1 VANQPHLDPPHFI
14 PPPRTFIGR
23 GDDQQQILQR
33 LAGQRGLLIQGVSG
47 VGKSALAWETA
58 RWLVT
63 RGRVAPE
70 RVYFVSLN
78 NLHTADDARA
88 ALATA
93 LGVQVGALAS
103 EAAERA
109 LLAALPEHALLV
121 LDEAEG
127 VVRAGGLALRRL
139 LERLLQAEASPRVLV
154 TSQSDVASAYLPV
167 YTLQRLLPQA
177 ALELFATTA
186 NLTAQEWAALDHDD
200 LAAVL
205 GYVDRVPRAVDL
217 VARAWRKARSL
228 DLKPLLAELAARHDA
243 VMVDPN
249 YPDEVKSVTVGIA
262 LAYDRLRGRSVAA
275 SELFLRLGL
284 FAGGLPEAGVAAI
297 FGADAH
303 KLVAL
308 IQDDSLLERPWP
320 DLLYLP
326 TPLRLFAIRTLGA
339 AAEGERAQW
348 GEAVLRFYHR
358 LEDEA
363 GDGHADQLDRHLQ
376 RAGDVMAAVIDRYS
390 QELASIEA
398 WLDWAYAA
406 EPCRG
411 ERLRGP
417 RLTALLENIYMVT
430 DRLRASRARLA
441 AALTAALRC
450 RDRGGEANVQKALGD
465 LALREDDLGE
475 ARRRYAAAL
484 AIYPDIG
491 ARLGEAN
498 VQQALGDLALR
509 EADLGEARVRYA
521 AALAIYPQ
529 IGARL
534 GEANVLQALG
544 DLALREDDLGE
555 ARVRYA
561 AALAIYPQI
570 GARLGE
576 ANVLQ
581 ALGDLA
587 LREDD
592 LGEARRRYAAALAI
606 YPDIG
611 ARLGEANVQAALARI
626 EMLEGNDPRAMTLLG
641 RAIDFYQSVNDRY
654 SIAAAL
660 ANFGLTL
667 RGQGRQEEAAPLLR
681 QAADLFEQIDLP
693 QYAVQLRGAASPTLS
708 LAEQV
713 QRIEAAVTELRQRGE
728 SAQLREA
735 LAVLTS
741 ARFDAENWRGVIE
754 SAQELFELGAEDGRL
769 WAMTADAQA
778 RLDNEEAAAAA
789 YAKAVAL
796 DATNAMLR
804 RNYANILIALNR
816 LGAAAEEL
824 EAAARL
830 DPDAPYLAL
839 RYAELAKAG
848 ENRGEAMRWAAEA
861 LRRQPGWDEAQTIL
875 TWASEAET

>member
-555 ARVRYA
+555 AR
-561 AALAIYPQI
+561 
-570 GARLGE
+570 
-576 ANVLQ
+576 
-581 ALGDLA
+581 
-587 LREDD
+587 
-592 LGEARRRYAAALAI
+592 RRYAAALAI

>member
-1 VANQPHLDPPHFI
+1 MANQPHLDPPHFI

-275 SELFLRLGL
+275 AALFLRLGL

-297 FGADAH
+297 FGADART
-303 KLVAL
+303 LVTL

-326 TPLRLFAIRTLGA
+326 TPLRLFAMRTLGA
-339 AAEGERAQW
+339 AVEGERAQW
-348 GEAVLRFYHR
+348 GEAALRFYHR

-363 GDGHADQLDRHLQ
+363 GDGHADQLDRELR
-376 RAGDVMAAVIDRYS
+376 RAGDAMAAVIDRYRH
-390 QELASIEA
+390 ELASIEA

-406 EPCRG
+406 EPCQG

-441 AALTAALRC
+441 AALAAARRC
-450 RDRGGEANVQKALGD
+450 RD
-465 LALREDDLGE
+465 
-475 ARRRYAAAL
+475 
-484 AIYPDIG
+484 
-491 ARLGEAN
+491 RLGEAN
-498 VQQALGDLALR
+498 VQKALGDLALR

-529 IGARL
+529 IGDRL
-534 GEANVLQALG
+534 GEANVLS
-544 DLALREDDLGE
+544 
-555 ARVRYA
+555 
-561 AALAIYPQI
+561 
-570 GARLGE
+570 
-576 ANVLQ
+576 
-581 ALGDLA
+581 
-587 LREDD
+587 
-592 LGEARRRYAAALAI
+592 
-606 YPDIG
+606 
-611 ARLGEANVQAALARI
+611 ALARV
-626 EMLEGNDPRAMTLLG
+626 ELLEGNRERSLHLLG
-641 RAIDFYQSVNDRY
+641 RALGFYQSVNDRY
-654 SIAAAL
+654 SIAAQL

-667 RGQGRQEEAAPLLR
+667 LRQGRREEATPLLH
-681 QAADLFEQIDLP
+681 QAADLFAQIDLP
-693 QYAVQLRGAASPTLS
+693 QYALQLRRAAGP
-708 LAEQV
+708 
-713 QRIEAAVTELRQRGE
+713 E
-728 SAQLREA
+728 S
-735 LAVLTS
+735 
-741 ARFDAENWRGVIE
+741 
-754 SAQELFELGAEDGRL
+754 
-769 WAMTADAQA
+769 
-778 RLDNEEAAAAA
+778 
-789 YAKAVAL
+789 
-796 DATNAMLR
+796 
-804 RNYANILIALNR
+804 
-816 LGAAAEEL
+816 
-824 EAAARL
+824 
-830 DPDAPYLAL
+830 
-839 RYAELAKAG
+839 
-848 ENRGEAMRWAAEA
+848 
-861 LRRQPGWDEAQTIL
+861 
-875 TWASEAET
+875 

>member
-1 VANQPHLDPPHFI
+1 MANQPHLDPPHFI

-275 SELFLRLGL
+275 AALFLRLGL

-297 FGADAH
+297 FGADART
-303 KLVAL
+303 LVTL

-326 TPLRLFAIRTLGA
+326 TPLRLFAMRTLGA
-339 AAEGERAQW
+339 AVEGERAQW
-348 GEAVLRFYHR
+348 GEAALRFYHR

-363 GDGHADQLDRHLQ
+363 GDGHADQLDRELR
-376 RAGDVMAAVIDRYS
+376 RAGDAMAAVIDRYRH
-390 QELASIEA
+390 ELASIEA

-406 EPCRG
+406 EPCQG

-441 AALTAALRC
+441 AALAAARRC
-450 RDRGGEANVQKALGD
+450 RDRLGEANVQKALGD
-465 LALREDDLGE
+465 LALREADLGE
-475 ARRRYAAAL
+475 ARVRYAAAL
-484 AIYPDIG
+484 AIYPQIG
-491 ARLGEAN
+491 DRLGEAN
-498 VQQALGDLALR
+498 VLQALGDLALR

-534 GEANVLQALG
+534 GEANV
-544 DLALREDDLGE
+544 
-555 ARVRYA
+555 
-561 AALAIYPQI
+561 
-570 GARLGE
+570 
-576 ANVLQ
+576 
-581 ALGDLA
+581 
-587 LREDD
+587 
-592 LGEARRRYAAALAI
+592 
-606 YPDIG
+606 
-611 ARLGEANVQAALARI
+611 QAALARV
-626 EMLEGNDPRAMTLLG
+626 ELLEGRDDHALHLLG
-641 RAIDFYQSVNDRY
+641 RALDFYQSVNDRY
-654 SIAAAL
+654 NIAAAL

-667 RGQGRQEEAAPLLR
+667 RGQDRQEEAAPLLR

-804 RNYANILIALNR
+804 RNYANTLIALNR